1 MGKRDESHYLYM
13 LASNEKLA
21 LKTDLTDL
29 I

>member
-1 MGKRDESHYLYM
+1 MGKREETHYLYM